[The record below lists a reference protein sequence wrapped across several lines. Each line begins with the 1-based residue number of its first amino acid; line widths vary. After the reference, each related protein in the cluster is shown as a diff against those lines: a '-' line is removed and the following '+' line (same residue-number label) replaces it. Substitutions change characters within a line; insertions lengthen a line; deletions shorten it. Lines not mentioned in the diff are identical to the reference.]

1 MGYRVQP
8 RRLQLSV
15 LEVARLRVRREA
27 DEKFEEAFAEA
38 HSLLQAAVGHLWS
51 ELAREVEGG
60 DYLLLVRWRAI
71 EDHVQGFVNSEDFT
85 RFRDLL
91 WPHFA
96 EDPTVAHF
104 QEPAGATA

>member
-1 MGYRVQP
+1 M
-8 RRLQLSV
+8 

-27 DEKFEEAFAEA
+27 EGEFEAAFAEA
-38 HSLLQAAVGHLWS
+38 HSLLQAADGHLWS

-71 EDHVQGFVNSEDFT
+71 EDHVQGFVTSDDFT
-85 RFRDLL
+85 RFRELL
-91 WPHFA
+91 WPHFV
-96 EDPTVAHF
+96 EDPTVDHF